1 MSSDALAAGQFNY
14 IKVDSDSGARSM
26 MDANSYTPSPV
37 SLSGNSLGSYNA
49 EMTQNFAHA
58 KGPGLK
64 VKPYSA
70 QTMTSSTY
78 RTQ

>member
-1 MSSDALAAGQFNY
+1 MNDATSAAQFNN
-14 IKVDSDSGARSM
+14 VQVASDPGARSM
-26 MDANSYTPSPV
+26 MDANSYTPSPI
-37 SLSGNSLGSYNA
+37 SLSGNSLGSYNS

>member
-1 MSSDALAAGQFNY
+1 MNDANSAGQFNS
-14 IKVDSDSGARSM
+14 VQGDPGARGM
-26 MDANSYTPSPV
+26 MDANSYTPSPI
-37 SLSGNSLGSYNA
+37 SLSANALGSYNS